1 MRREK
6 ERTSVVYKGTNPS
19 DLTGDDEMGRFD
31 AVLLD
36 VWRECCRHIDIEES
50 LATGAGLLAERLPF
64 EWLLIRRLDAPR
76 SVLET
81 VAAAGRRPG
90 TAPEFARSPLKA
102 PQLESLAAWAQKGRS
117 LHERA
122 RLLADRL
129 PGLLPEG
136 IEGDVIAGPLA
147 GDAGPAGFLV
157 IVARRGVHFDA
168 SHQALAQALLE
179 PFATALENDRRLREL
194 STREAAANAD
204 RRSLLSRLGRQDL
217 TETIVGGDA
226 GFRPVM
232 ERAQLVAPSDVPV
245 LILGETGSGKEVVA
259 RAIHTRSRRAA
270 APFLRVNCGAI
281 PHGLVDSELFGHE
294 RGSFTGAE
302 AQRKGW
308 FERADGGTLFLDE
321 VGELPLQAQV
331 RLLRILQDGSFER
344 VGGQR
349 PLHVDVRIVA
359 ATHRD
364 LGAMVAERAFRE
376 DLWYRIAVF
385 PIQLP
390 PLRDRR
396 EDIPALAT
404 HFALRAA
411 TRFGTPPRLPSPEEM
426 ELLLEYPWPGNVR
439 ELTAVIERA
448 VILGNGRTLD
458 VAASLGSGMAARSA
472 PAAADAT
479 PSSAPADGATPASS
493 SSAFPSLDLAI
504 RRHIEEA
511 LGRTRGRIEGAR
523 GAAALLDINPHTLR
537 AKMRKLHIDWARF
550 RED

>member
-1 MRREK
+1 MMDTVINKGEVPLDLM
-6 ERTSVVYKGTNPS
+6 ERSM
-19 DLTGDDEMGRFD
+19 ERFS

-36 VWRECCRHIDIEES
+36 VWRECCRHIEIEES
-50 LATGAGLLAERLPF
+50 LARGAALLRERLPF
-64 EWLLIRRLDAPR
+64 EWLLVRRLDVSR
-76 SVLET
+76 GWLET
-81 VAAAGRRPG
+81 VAVAGRRPDATPAPARSEL
-90 TAPEFARSPLKA
+90 TAPE
-102 PQLESLAAWAQKGRS
+102 LEALVAWAKGERC
-117 LHERA
+117 LHGRV
-122 RLLADRL
+122 RTLADRL
-129 PGLLPEG
+129 AGLVPDG
-136 IEGDVIAGPLA
+136 IEGDAIAGPLT
-147 GDAGPAGFLV
+147 GEAGPSGVLLA
-157 IVARRGVHFDA
+157 IARRGAPFEKGHESLV
-168 SHQALAQALLE
+168 QALLD

-194 STREAAANAD
+194 TTREAAADAD
-204 RRSLLSRLGRQDL
+204 RRSLLSRLGRQEL
-217 TETIVGGDA
+217 QETIVGAEG
-226 GFRPVM
+226 GFRPVI

-259 RAIHTRSRRAA
+259 RSIHTRSRRSA

-364 LGAMVAERAFRE
+364 LRAMVADGRFRE

-385 PIQLP
+385 PIQIP
-390 PLRDRR
+390 PLRERP

-426 ELLLEYPWPGNVR
+426 DLLIAYPWPGNVR
-439 ELTAVIERA
+439 ELAAVIERA

-458 VAASLGSGMAARSA
+458 VAASLGTAIPSAAPIDPTRAAAA
-472 PAAADAT
+472 PARE
-479 PSSAPADGATPASS
+479 PVRSES
-493 SSAFPSLDLAI
+493 FPSLDDAI
-504 RRHIEEA
+504 RRHIEDA
-511 LGRTRGRIEGAR
+511 LLRTHGRIEGPR
-523 GAAALLDINPHTLR
+523 GAAALLRINPHTLR
-537 AKMRKLHIDWARF
+537 ARMRKLRIDWSRYRGAG
-550 RED
+550 DSTGS

>member
-1 MRREK
+1 MAM
-6 ERTSVVYKGTNPS
+6 ERFS
-19 DLTGDDEMGRFD
+19 

-36 VWRECCRHIDIEES
+36 VWRECCRHIEIEES
-50 LATGAGLLAERLPF
+50 LARGAGLLRERLPF
-64 EWLLIRRLDAPR
+64 EWLLVRRLDASR
-76 SVLET
+76 GWLET
-81 VAAAGRRPG
+81 VAAAGRRPDA
-90 TAPEFARSPLKA
+90 TPAPARSELSP
-102 PQLESLAAWAQKGRS
+102 PELEALVAWAKGERF
-117 LHERA
+117 LHGRV
-122 RLLADRL
+122 RTLADRL
-129 PGLLPEG
+129 AGLVPDG
-136 IEGDVIAGPLA
+136 IEGDAIAGPLT
-147 GDAGPAGFLV
+147 GESGPSGVLLA
-157 IVARRGVHFDA
+157 IARRGA
-168 SHQALAQALLE
+168 SFEKGHESLVQALLD

-194 STREAAANAD
+194 TTREAAADAD
-204 RRSLLSRLGRQDL
+204 RRSLLSRLGRQEL
-217 TETIVGGDA
+217 GETVIGAEA

-259 RAIHTRSRRAA
+259 RAIHTRSRRSA

-364 LGAMVAERAFRE
+364 LRAMVADGRFRE

-385 PIQLP
+385 PIQIP
-390 PLRDRR
+390 PLRERP

-411 TRFGTPPRLPSPEEM
+411 TRFGTPPRIPGPEEM
-426 ELLLEYPWPGNVR
+426 ELLLAYPWPGNVR
-439 ELTAVIERA
+439 ELAAVIERA

-458 VAASLGSGMAARSA
+458 VAASLGTAIPAEPRAREGVA
-472 PAAADAT
+472 
-479 PSSAPADGATPASS
+479 SSAPRDRGATES
-493 SSAFPSLDLAI
+493 FPSLDDAI
-504 RRHIEEA
+504 RRHIEDA
-511 LGRTRGRIEGAR
+511 LLRTHGRIEGAR
-523 GAAALLDINPHTLR
+523 GAAALLRINPHTLR
-537 AKMRKLHIDWARF
+537 ARMRKLRIDWARF
-550 RED
+550 RGPSAP